1 MKEKDKFLLTFSSFI
16 LFIVLLLAENFFY
29 YTLSIDINNLGNL
42 RKIVDG
48 AYIFSSLC
56 VAITFYLVNKKA
68 KNVEKRLITFGK
80 GMAALFTYFTL
91 SELQTLPLVL
101 SGVDY
106 NVMPLALKVIYL
118 LSFEILMVSAIGL
131 ILNKEI
137 KKALTDIKKNHQK
150 YFSKY
155 LKFWLYSLIIM
166 AGSNII
172 ISFIN
177 GGGVAGNEETIRQI
191 FTKAPIYMFISAV
204 FIAPVLEELTFR
216 QAFRN
221 IFSNDKVFIIMSG
234 LIFGGLHV
242 VGNVNSP
249 VDLLYLIPYCT
260 PGFVFAYIMAK
271 TDNVFVSMGL
281 HFLHNGV
288 MISLQILLMVLGQI

>member
-29 YTLSIDINNLGNL
+29 YTLSIDINNLGSL

-48 AYIFSSLC
+48 AYIFTSLC

-68 KNVEKRLITFGK
+68 KNIEKRLINFGK

-155 LKFWLYSLIIM
+155 LKYWLYSLIIM

-288 MISLQILLMVLGQI
+288 MISLQILLMMLGQI

>member
-29 YTLSIDINNLGNL
+29 YTLSIDINNLGSL

-48 AYIFSSLC
+48 AYIFTSLC

-68 KNVEKRLITFGK
+68 KNIEKRLINFGK

-137 KKALTDIKKNHQK
+137 KKAFIDIKKNHQK

-155 LKFWLYSLIIM
+155 LKYWLYSLIIM

-191 FTKAPIYMFISAV
+191 FTKAPIYMFVSAV

-234 LIFGGLHV
+234 LVFGGLHV